1 MIHQLMLGKVQILE
15 LDYNRLIMKLQGTVL
30 RFCIRTNLKK
40 KYYFRYLRVPS
51 VPCSGDS
58 ALSSLS
64 GHIISGPPTPG
75 TISSSSSIDDMCN
88 LSEENRK

>member
-1 MIHQLMLGKVQILE
+1 
-15 LDYNRLIMKLQGTVL
+15 MK
-30 RFCIRTNLKK
+30 NDKK
-40 KYYFRYLRVPS
+40 NKIFYRYLRVPS

-88 LSEENRK
+88 LSEDNRK